1 MEHLHTRITAQPS
14 LTLPCWSILSG
25 QQITYL
31 LHLPSFPALF
41 YYAIQKAAQPQA
53 SHFSEDRRTQ
63 TSPQGLTFVR
73 VVTCLSE

>member
-1 MEHLHTRITAQPS
+1 MEHLHTRIMAQPS
-14 LTLPCWSILSG
+14 LTSSYWSLVPG

-53 SHFSEDRRTQ
+53 SHFSEDRDGHK
-63 TSPQGLTFVR
+63 PH
-73 VVTCLSE
+73 SEV